1 MTALEASA
9 EPTWFRHEAFLY
21 DGDTAFVEGVGAFLR
36 AGLDAQAPMLVVVSA
51 DKIGWLRDHLG
62 RDSDDIRFADM
73 ATVGRNPGRIIS
85 YWRDFVEESAGD
97 DVAARGVGEPVFPG
111 RTPAE
116 LNECSQHEAL
126 LNTAFDDGSPWW
138 LLCPYDTA
146 TLDPALLEEAFRN
159 HPEVVCDG
167 AHRPS
172 EAYLENRI
180 LDMIDE
186 PLPEPAS
193 TLFELRI
200 AVEAL
205 SALRGAVR
213 RVALDVGLEPRR
225 AADLVLAVNELAGNS
240 VRHAGGDGTLR
251 CWTED
256 GNLVCEVRD
265 RGRIDDPLVGRT
277 TPTKSQPGGR
287 GVWMVHQ
294 LCDLVQL
301 RTSAEGTVVRVHA
314 HLG

>member
-1 MTALEASA
+1 
-9 EPTWFRHEAFLY
+9 
-21 DGDTAFVEGVGAFLR
+21 
-36 AGLDAQAPMLVVVSA
+36 
-51 DKIGWLRDHLG
+51 
-62 RDSDDIRFADM
+62 
-73 ATVGRNPGRIIS
+73 
-85 YWRDFVEESAGD
+85 
-97 DVAARGVGEPVFPG
+97 
-111 RTPAE
+111 
-116 LNECSQHEAL
+116 
-126 LNTAFDDGSPWW
+126 
-138 LLCPYDTA
+138 
-146 TLDPALLEEAFRN
+146 
-159 HPEVVCDG
+159 VCDG
-167 AHRPS
+167 AHLPS

-193 TLFELRI
+193 TLLDLTI
-200 AVEAL
+200 GVDGL
-205 SALRGAVR
+205 SSLRGAVR

-240 VRHAGGDGTLR
+240 IRHAGGDGTLR

-277 TPTKSQPGGR
+277 TPTKAQPGGR

-301 RTSAEGTVVRVHA
+301 RTSAEGTVVRAHA